1 MKTNV
6 QKSTSLSSSFN
17 TWLRFAKTVTVI
29 YIFHLLI
36 TNFLYS

>member
-29 YIFHLLI
+29 YIFHLII

>member
-17 TWLRFAKTVTVI
+17 TWLRVIKTITVI
-29 YIFHLLI
+29 YIFHLFI

>member
-1 MKTNV
+1 MKSNV
-6 QKSTSLSSSFN
+6 QKSTSLSSSFK
-17 TWLRFAKTVTVI
+17 TWLRVTKTITII